1 MDKGGESAIHRS
13 RCQHLRRVHLCS
25 VSIQRRWQHSC
36 SNIQLDRLVC
46 HTDEEDS
53 GNQDVSPLQDVIL
66 FTWWCVCKGI
76 QWFSKSHSNYWRYP
90 GLLMLSFT
98 TWTKRWLSVVFVWLH
113 PTVFPRWWQRHCLP
127 TATNPEVSCQ
137 QRGYSKPWPH
147 RWQTSFTTQN
157 MLRVLGSTLGIDGGA
172 HFRFRRLWMAEY
184 LYTTSSLTEGPSSSY
199 EHSLQSTKWK
209 ET

>member
-1 MDKGGESAIHRS
+1 MRKIVGIKTFHHFRMSSYSPGDVFAKEYSDSASH
-13 RCQHLRRVHLCS
+13 
-25 VSIQRRWQHSC
+25 IQTTEGT
-36 SNIQLDRLVC
+36 LDSWCC
-46 HTDEEDS
+46 H
-53 GNQDVSPLQDVIL
+53 
-66 FTWWCVCKGI
+66 
-76 QWFSKSHSNYWRYP
+76 
-90 GLLMLSFT
+90 FT
-98 TWTKRWLSVVFVWLH
+98 TWTKCWLSVVFVWLH
-113 PTVFPRWWQRHCLP
+113 PTVFPRWWERHCLP

-147 RWQTSFTTQN
+147 GWQTSFTTQN